1 MSRFILEG
9 LTPPYRPDIMEHGGG
24 LMLFVRVEIPS
35 KLLPNV
41 NLCGKIE
48 NIFVKINLRL
58 AKKGLFQAPIT
69 PMLILFKITHSISLR
84 TLVFIYPNMKTAS
97 WVIQY

>member
-1 MSRFILEG
+1 MLEEVMGNKIGILLILEETNVDATFPLSRFILEG

-41 NLCGKIE
+41 NLYGKIE

-58 AKKGLFQAPIT
+58 AKKDYFRL
-69 PMLILFKITHSISLR
+69 L
-84 TLVFIYPNMKTAS
+84 
-97 WVIQY
+97 

>member
-1 MSRFILEG
+1 MLEELMGNKIGILLILEETNVDDTFPLSRFILEG

-41 NLCGKIE
+41 NLYGKIE

-58 AKKGLFQAPIT
+58 AKKDYFRL
-69 PMLILFKITHSISLR
+69 L
-84 TLVFIYPNMKTAS
+84 
-97 WVIQY
+97 

>member
-1 MSRFILEG
+1 MLEEVMGNKIGILLILEETNVDDTFPLSRFILEG

-41 NLCGKIE
+41 NLYGKIE
-48 NIFVKINLRL
+48 NTLSK
-58 AKKGLFQAPIT
+58 
-69 PMLILFKITHSISLR
+69 SI
-84 TLVFIYPNMKTAS
+84 
-97 WVIQY
+97 

>member
-1 MSRFILEG
+1 MNINSIRNKSEMLEEVMGNKIGILLILEETNVDDTFPLSRFILEG

-41 NLCGKIE
+41 NLYGKIE
-48 NIFVKINLRL
+48 NTLSK
-58 AKKGLFQAPIT
+58 
-69 PMLILFKITHSISLR
+69 SI
-84 TLVFIYPNMKTAS
+84 
-97 WVIQY
+97 

>member
-1 MSRFILEG
+1 MLEEVMGNKIGILLILEETNVDDTFPLSRFILEG

-41 NLCGKIE
+41 NLYGKIE

-58 AKKGLFQAPIT
+58 AKKDYFRL
-69 PMLILFKITHSISLR
+69 L
-84 TLVFIYPNMKTAS
+84 
-97 WVIQY
+97 

>member
-1 MSRFILEG
+1 MGNKIGILLILEETNVDDTFPLSRFILEG
-9 LTPPYRPDIMEHGGG
+9 LTPPYRPDIMEHGGD

-41 NLCGKIE
+41 NLYGKIE

-58 AKKGLFQAPIT
+58 AKKDYFRL
-69 PMLILFKITHSISLR
+69 L
-84 TLVFIYPNMKTAS
+84 
-97 WVIQY
+97 

>member
-1 MSRFILEG
+1 MGNKIGILLILEETNVDDTFPLSRFILEG
-9 LTPPYRPDIMEHGGG
+9 LTPPYRPEIMEHGGG

-41 NLCGKIE
+41 NLYGKIE

-58 AKKGLFQAPIT
+58 AKKDYFRL
-69 PMLILFKITHSISLR
+69 L
-84 TLVFIYPNMKTAS
+84 
-97 WVIQY
+97 

>member
-1 MSRFILEG
+1 MLEEVMGNKIGILLILEETNVDDTFPLSRFILEG

-24 LMLFVRVEIPS
+24 LMLFVKVEIPS

-41 NLCGKIE
+41 NLYGKIE

-58 AKKGLFQAPIT
+58 AKKDYFRL
-69 PMLILFKITHSISLR
+69 L
-84 TLVFIYPNMKTAS
+84 
-97 WVIQY
+97 